1 MTTQRI
7 FELWKCGYITHA
19 EYKDLADAWTLG
31 EKEVE
36 RKRRMEARRREQMTI
51 EMLNPIEL
59 NNIY

>member
-7 FELWKCGYITHA
+7 FELWQSGYITHA
-19 EYKDLADAWTLG
+19 EYKDLADAWTFG
-31 EKEVE
+31 KKEVE